1 MILTIHIV
9 LLRLRILCFL
19 LFHFFAILVFYM
31 TTCVYGLVSPLLTE
45 FFYAGSAIDEW
56 YRLYNDND
64 GELKHAR
71 IRFRLQF
78 LEACRDPHWGRGIG
92 DSQYPG
98 VPYCYFKQRK
108 GCRVTLYQ
116 DVHMADHF
124 LPPIYLTNDR
134 VYKPTRCWED
144 IFEAIN
150 NAKHLIYIT
159 GWSVYTQITLC
170 RDLQR
175 KVPGYEG
182 LTLGE
187 LLKQKADQG
196 VRVNLLVWD
205 DRTSN
210 FLHRV
215 GVMDTHDEDTML
227 YFENTRVNCV
237 LCPRSP
243 EHLTYFQTATIG
255 TLFTHHQ
262 KSVIVDAPV
271 PGHGGYH
278 SGARRIVS
286 FVGGIDL
293 CGGRYDTQYH
303 SLFRTLD
310 NVNEQDFH
318 QPNFNGASIESGGP
332 REPWHDIHSR
342 LEGPIA
348 WDVLYNFDQRWR
360 KQAGKHREHLLV
372 GLRDL
377 GLNPTVA
384 TADDDPET
392 WNVQL
397 FRSIDS
403 GASCVSCSILYWL

>member
-1 MILTIHIV
+1 
-9 LLRLRILCFL
+9 
-19 LFHFFAILVFYM
+19 
-31 TTCVYGLVSPLLTE
+31 
-45 FFYAGSAIDEW
+45 
-56 YRLYNDND
+56 
-64 GELKHAR
+64 
-71 IRFRLQF
+71 
-78 LEACRDPHWGRGIG
+78 
-92 DSQYPG
+92 
-98 VPYCYFKQRK
+98 
-108 GCRVTLYQ
+108 
-116 DVHMADHF
+116 MADHF
-124 LPPIYLTNDR
+124 LPRICLANDQ

-159 GWSVYTQITLC
+159 GWSVYTEITLC
-170 RDLQR
+170 RDRQR

-210 FLHRV
+210 FLHKV
-215 GVMDTHDEDTML
+215 GLMDNHDEDTML
-227 YFENTRVNCV
+227 YFENTGVNCV
-237 LCPRSP
+237 LCPRNP

-293 CGGRYDTQYH
+293 CDGRYDTQYH

-318 QPNFNGASIESGGP
+318 QANFNGASIESGGP

-360 KQAGKHREHLLV
+360 KQAGKDREHLLV
-372 GLRDL
+372 RISDL
-377 GLNPTVA
+377 GLNTSVA
-384 TADDDPET
+384 TLDDDPET

-403 GASCVSCSILYWL
+403 GASFVSVTSCIGCEST